1 MFASLSSQTSY
12 FVSKML
18 ENHLLPAYEG
28 LSSRKTGIMFGAKA
42 VAKIRDVQIHDPVTL
57 TNTKEFLRQCFM
69 KPYIIGNILG
79 KKAAA
84 QQTNDIIGFIEQNIP
99 NNFGI
104 YYREPSN
111 LAISFKS
118 CRQATPLIKA
128 AIHKELNEGLL
139 TKFAAAIGV
148 QSD

>member
-18 ENHLLPAYEG
+18 KNHLLPAYEG

-69 KPYIIGNILG
+69 KPYIIGNNI
-79 KKAAA
+79 
-84 QQTNDIIGFIEQNIP
+84 TTIITIFYSFIGNIIP
-99 NNFGI
+99 QEW
-104 YYREPSN
+104 R
-111 LAISFKS
+111 K
-118 CRQATPLIKA
+118 LI
-128 AIHKELNEGLL
+128 
-139 TKFAAAIGV
+139 
-148 QSD
+148 